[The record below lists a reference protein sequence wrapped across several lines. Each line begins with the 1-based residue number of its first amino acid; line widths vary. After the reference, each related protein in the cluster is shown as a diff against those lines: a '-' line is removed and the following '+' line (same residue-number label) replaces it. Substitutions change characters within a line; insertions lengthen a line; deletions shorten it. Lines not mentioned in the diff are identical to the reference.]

1 MGGLGFRG
9 LRFGG
14 LGFRGLRFGGFRRSH
29 SDNPGEG
36 GLGFGSL
43 GFGGLGF
50 GGFRLAQLAHAG
62 TASWDQIATGTTVT

>member
-14 LGFRGLRFGGFRRSH
+14 LGFRGLRFG
-29 SDNPGEG
+29 G